1 MFIEDLTRDLFDE
14 FMKHLS
20 TCAISYRASAEQ
32 ENRRIALTNLKIIHI
47 TIQILMLLLIFN
59 KHTEVLKGKN
69 NTHYNTDS
77 NVITYL
83 Q

>member
-32 ENRRIALTNLKIIHI
+32 ENRRIALTNLFISCDHSGVS
-47 TIQILMLLLIFN
+47 LLI
-59 KHTEVLKGKN
+59 V
-69 NTHYNTDS
+69 
-77 NVITYL
+77 
-83 Q
+83 